1 MEPTFQ
7 TKQWR
12 IAAASAYIGMIIG
25 ALVISS
31 TIPLTLLAMGG
42 INDLNILA
50 VHCNSLKTI
59 QYWFLGWGGL
69 ILVAEFM
76 AVVASMKKHKIFRI
90 VVTAMLL
97 ITIMFSLTLV
107 IWGSVES
114 DGRKIYFQSTWN
126 DMDDGTKHFIE
137 SYFYCCGYESKI
149 EYTTTLFPLD
159 NACYAIPSENTTW
172 PEGCYNRVISSYLT
186 PITLTN
192 SVGVTNTIGT
202 GKVNPFLVAFI
213 FTFMVIILTVGIS
226 TATFIAAMLNT
237 SRPIKPPTP
246 NDFVLENATAK
257 TYGEPIQNGK
267 DAISAG
273 DNDVDVET
281 IQISNTMS
289 KNLSATEKA
298 RKESSAEPEAG
309 LDTNE
314 ANSNSKDHI
323 TTKKIWYNRIPDT
336 ISEVI
341 GDTFYW
347 IGFRVGKHPKSTII
361 YSLILTVAMSV
372 GLLQRYE
379 DTSTNDI
386 AFLVDDNPRLIE
398 YNIFLRTFI
407 TEERGQSLIVED
419 ETNVLSSENFI
430 TTLNL
435 ENSVKNLTSSTGQ
448 TFSDICLSISGNCKQ
463 RSLFEFWEFDNA
475 MIEGLSNSDILAKI
489 NENPLTSPVFGDNVD
504 VTHTIGGLQRDASGS
519 IISAKAHL
527 LHYVTTTIGNN
538 WEDLFIENAK
548 QGRSGLNVYLSAYS
562 SRVLEE
568 GNIFTRELPLLII
581 GFSLIFIYIILM
593 SGKFS
598 LLEHKTH
605 VALMGVT
612 AAGLSMASGIG
623 LVASFGLKWTSLN
636 VIVPFLAIAIGVDDM
651 FVLLQAWSG
660 VEDDKNLRDKSIPE
674 KAGLTLRTAG
684 ASITVT
690 SITDLV
696 VFSIGATSSLGA
708 FASFN
713 IYVAICILLLFFI
726 ECTFFLAILCLDQRR
741 KDERYDACLTCCYK
755 HKDTYK
761 AGKCS
766 EREFFQMFFEDGL
779 GRIVTK
785 LPFAIIV
792 ILITL
797 GLTGF
802 MVWGFYNLK
811 IEFDAD
817 WYLPS
822 TSYLVT
828 FNNKYDEYFDVGAS
842 AAAYVIETDFYT
854 EREKLHTLY
863 ERIQANSKIDTTYLR
878 SWFENYVLWCATA
891 KGISD
896 VYAENAF
903 SSSTAFYTSVNE
915 FLSSTGSHF
924 VHDVV
929 FKDNV
934 IIGSRFHFRH
944 ILVPTDADNIE
955 IVESLQA
962 DCNYAGFSTGY
973 CFSRGPFYLFYEIV
987 RIIGLEVYR
996 NLGIALACVF
1006 IMVLPMLSSLQMG
1019 FWVTLC
1025 VVFTTVDV
1033 AGTMY
1038 LAGLAIEASTVIT
1051 LLLSIGLAVD
1061 YAAHVGHKFLLLKG
1075 SRKMR
1080 IRTALGRIGLAVFNG
1095 GFSTFL
1101 ALVALSAS
1109 DTYTYR
1115 VFFTICACV
1124 VGFGLWNGLVF
1135 LPCVLAFVGPQPL
1148 ITATEAR
1155 LSTRHHA
1162 KKTKVQNTTTQSQHD

>member
-435 ENSVKNLTSSTGQ
+435 EN
-448 TFSDICLSISGNCKQ
+448 
-463 RSLFEFWEFDNA
+463 R
-475 MIEGLSNSDILAKI
+475 
-489 NENPLTSPVFGDNVD
+489 
-504 VTHTIGGLQRDASGS
+504 
-519 IISAKAHL
+519 
-527 LHYVTTTIGNN
+527 TIGNN